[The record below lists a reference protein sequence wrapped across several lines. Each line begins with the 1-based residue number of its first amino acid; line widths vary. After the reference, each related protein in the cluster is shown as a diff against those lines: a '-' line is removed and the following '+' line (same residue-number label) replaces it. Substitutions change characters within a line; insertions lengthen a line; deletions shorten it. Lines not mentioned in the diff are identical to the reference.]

1 MTIDSLDARLQALER
16 YVFQFDRGERSNSE
30 FWTGFDALARDLCQC
45 AFADEAEPELR
56 ERYCA
61 ILANAD
67 DMGYA
72 VPDDELGPP

>member
-1 MTIDSLDARLQALER
+1 MKCDSLYARLQAPER
-16 YVFQFDRGERSNSE
+16 YVFQFQRVEHSNSV
-30 FWTGFDALARDLCQC
+30 FWTGVDALAGDLCQW

-67 DMGYA
+67 DMGFA
-72 VPDDELGPP
+72 VPDDKLGPP

>member
-1 MTIDSLDARLQALER
+1 MTIESLDARLQALER
-16 YVFQFDRGERSNSE
+16 YVFEFERGERSNSE
-30 FWTGFDALARDLCQC
+30 FWMGFDALAGNLCQW

-72 VPDDELGPP
+72 VPDEELGPQ